1 MGWLPSLIR
10 MQGQQLQSALAYGIQ
25 GADSLERAACRGMLH
40 ACMHA
45 AHAGANMPCAA
56 KAQLSLNSIRLIEG
70 ILRYRHML
78 SVQETWA
85 QRSAGTL

>member
-1 MGWLPSLIR
+1 MGWLPSLTR
-10 MQGQQLQSALAYGIQ
+10 MQGQQLQSAYRGRQFGACRMQ
-25 GADSLERAACRGMLH
+25 GHAACMP
-40 ACMHA
+40 A

-56 KAQLSLNSIRLIEG
+56 KAQLSLNSIRLIER

-78 SVQETWA
+78 IVQETWA